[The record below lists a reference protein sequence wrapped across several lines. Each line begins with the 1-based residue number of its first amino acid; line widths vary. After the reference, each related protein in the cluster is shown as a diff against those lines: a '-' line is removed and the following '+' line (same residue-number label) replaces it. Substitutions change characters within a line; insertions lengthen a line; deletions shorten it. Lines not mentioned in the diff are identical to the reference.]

1 MANKQNNADNAVLM
15 AILQDIQSFLSGNP
29 IGSAASTAAIAQAD
43 IKRDKADKG
52 DIHRIVTNQLLP
64 IIDKIR
70 NLFAEYPQLVEKLN
84 SVLPDKNFDPNNI
97 TESNLSG
104 LANMITYYLQNN
116 GIKVFAKGG
125 QFETQENWIEVQIGN
140 KVYHLLVAETE
151 EEKERGLQDVE
162 SMEPN
167 EGMLF
172 DYSDDPQAS
181 ISFWM
186 KDTTIPLDIVFVNQ
200 DGVVISVKQ
209 GEPLSEELITED
221 SEFVSC
227 VIELN
232 INSGVQPG
240 DKTDLFEE
248 LASEEA
254 PEEEPGEELEDESEE
269 DEYPDVPINR
279 LHVYGPDGDIQ
290 AYLQGGERIFSR
302 KSTKVIIRKAKKCYM
317 TKDEKDYKALG
328 RYVFG
333 EMHRQDNREPEYV
346 DN

>member
-1 MANKQNNADNAVLM
+1 MASKQNNADNAVLM
-15 AILQDIQSFLSGNP
+15 AVLQDIQSIFSGNP
-29 IGSAASTAAIAQAD
+29 VGSAASTAAIAQAD
-43 IKRDKADKG
+43 IKRDRADKQ
-52 DIHRIVTNQLLP
+52 DIHRIVANQILSP
-64 IIDKIR
+64 IDKIK
-70 NLFAEYPQLVEKLN
+70 NQFIEYPQLSEKLGIN
-84 SVLPDKNFDPNNI
+84 PEEINE
-97 TESNLSG
+97 TNLEEVADIIYS
-104 LANMITYYLQNN
+104 YLKDE
-116 GIKVFAKGG
+116 GVISFAQGG
-125 QFETQENWIEVQIGN
+125 QFETQENWIEVQIGDKIYN
-140 KVYHLLVAETE
+140 LLVAETE

-162 SMEPN
+162 SMESN

-186 KDTTIPLDIVFVNQ
+186 KNTTIPLDIIFVNQ

-209 GEPLSEELITED
+209 GEPLSEKLITED

-254 PEEEPGEELEDESEE
+254 PEEQPEELEESEE
-269 DEYPDVPINR
+269 DEYLDVPINA

-317 TKDEKDYKALG
+317 TKEDKDYKDLG

-333 EMHRQDNREPEYV
+333 EMQRQDGREPEYV

>member
-70 NLFAEYPQLVEKLN
+70 NLFSEYPQLARKLGIN
-84 SVLPDKNFDPNNI
+84 PQEIN
-97 TESNLSG
+97 ESNLEE
-104 LANMITYYLQNN
+104 LASIIINYLQEE
-116 GIKVFAKGG
+116 GVISFAQGG
-125 QFETQENWIEVQIGN
+125 QFETQENWIEVQIGDKTYN
-140 KVYHLLVAETE
+140 LLVAETE
-151 EEKERGLQDVE
+151 EEKEQGLQNVE
-162 SMEPN
+162 SMESD

-186 KDTTIPLDIVFVNQ
+186 KNTTIPLDIIFVNQ

-279 LHVYGPDGDIQ
+279 LHVYGPDGDVQ

-317 TKDEKDYKALG
+317 TKDDKDYKALG

-346 DN
+346 E

>member
-1 MANKQNNADNAVLM
+1 MANKQKNADNAVLM

-104 LANMITYYLQNN
+104 LANMIAYYLQNN
-116 GIKVFAKGG
+116 GIKVFAQGG

-140 KVYHLLVAETE
+140 KTYNLLVAETE

-186 KDTTIPLDIVFVNQ
+186 KNTTIPLDIVFVNQ
-200 DGVVISVKQ
+200 DGIVISVKQ

-254 PEEEPGEELEDESEE
+254 PEEQSEELEESEE
-269 DEYPDVPINR
+269 DEYPDVPINT

-317 TKDEKDYKALG
+317 TKEDKDYKDLG

-333 EMHRQDNREPEYV
+333 EMHRQDGREPEYV

>member
-1 MANKQNNADNAVLM
+1 M
-15 AILQDIQSFLSGNP
+15 
-29 IGSAASTAAIAQAD
+29 
-43 IKRDKADKG
+43 
-52 DIHRIVTNQLLP
+52 
-64 IIDKIR
+64 
-70 NLFAEYPQLVEKLN
+70 N
-84 SVLPDKNFDPNNI
+84 SV
-97 TESNLSG
+97 
-104 LANMITYYLQNN
+104 
-116 GIKVFAKGG
+116 
-125 QFETQENWIEVQIGN
+125 EVQIGDKIYN
-140 KVYHLLVAETE
+140 LLVAETE

-186 KDTTIPLDIVFVNQ
+186 KDTTIPLDIIFVNQ

-328 RYVFG
+328 RYIFG
-333 EMHRQDNREPEYV
+333 EMHRQDNREPEWV
-346 DN
+346 EN

>member
-1 MANKQNNADNAVLM
+1 MDN
-15 AILQDIQSFLSGNP
+15 
-29 IGSAASTAAIAQAD
+29 
-43 IKRDKADKG
+43 
-52 DIHRIVTNQLLP
+52 
-64 IIDKIR
+64 IDVK
-70 NLFAEYPQLVEKLN
+70 
-84 SVLPDKNFDPNNI
+84 
-97 TESNLSG
+97 
-104 LANMITYYLQNN
+104 
-116 GIKVFAKGG
+116 
-125 QFETQENWIEVQIGN
+125 IGN
-140 KVYHLLVAETE
+140 QIFNLLVAETE

-186 KDTTIPLDIVFVNQ
+186 KDTTIPLDIIFVNQ

-254 PEEEPGEELEDESEE
+254 PEEQPEELEESEE
-269 DEYPDVPINR
+269 DEYPDVPINA

-317 TKDEKDYKALG
+317 TKEDKDYKDLG

-333 EMHRQDNREPEYV
+333 EMRRQDGREPEYV

>member
-15 AILQDIQSFLSGNP
+15 AMLQDIQSFLSGNP

-43 IKRDKADKG
+43 IKRDQADKQ
-52 DIHRIVTNQLLP
+52 DIHRIVANQMLSP
-64 IIDKIR
+64 IDKIR
-70 NLFAEYPQLVEKLN
+70 NQFAEYPQLIDKLEI
-84 SVLPDKNFDPNNI
+84 DPRAIN
-97 TESNLSG
+97 EDNLID
-104 LANMITYYLQNN
+104 LANIISEYLHNE
-116 GIKVFAKGG
+116 GTSSFAQGG
-125 QFETQENWIEVQIGN
+125 QFEKNDTWIEVQIGEKTYN
-140 KVYHLLVAETE
+140 LLVAETE
-151 EEKERGLQDVE
+151 EEKEKGLMNVIEMD
-162 SMEPN
+162 PD

-186 KDTTIPLDIVFVNQ
+186 KNTEIPLDIVFINQ

-209 GEPLSEELITED
+209 GTPLSEEPITED

-232 INSGVQPG
+232 INSGVKPG

-254 PEEEPGEELEDESEE
+254 PEEEPMEEVDDESEE
-269 DEYPDVPINR
+269 DEYPDLPINR
-279 LHVYGPDGDIQ
+279 LHVYGPNGDVQ

-302 KSTKVIIRKAKKCYM
+302 HSTKVIIRKAKKCYM
-317 TKDEKDYKALG
+317 TKEDKDYKDLG

-333 EMHRQDNREPEYV
+333 EMKRQDNRDPEYV

>member
-1 MANKQNNADNAVLM
+1 MANNKKANDAILM
-15 AILQDIQSFLSGNP
+15 AILQDIQSALSGNP
-29 IGSAASTAAIAQAD
+29 IGSAASTGAIVMSD
-43 IKRDKADKG
+43 IKRDGADQG
-52 DIHRIVTNQLLP
+52 DVHNVVANSWFDQTGDTWN
-64 IIDKIR
+64 KIKLQFQEHPEILDDLTEIAKE
-70 NLFAEYPQLVEKLN
+70 NGVEITSLEDLGKTIFA
-84 SVLPDKNFDPNNI
+84 
-97 TESNLSG
+97 
-104 LANMITYYLQNN
+104 YLKTRKYAQ
-116 GIKVFAKGG
+116 GG
-125 QFETQENWIEVQIGN
+125 QFETKENWIKVQIEKQVFN
-140 KVYHLLVAETE
+140 LLVAETE

-209 GEPLSEELITED
+209 GEPLSEEIITED

-248 LASEEA
+248 LQGS
-254 PEEEPGEELEDESEE
+254 EEEPKEEEIPTGNNE
-269 DEYPDVPINR
+269 
-279 LHVYGPDGDIQ
+279 LHVYGSDGEVQ
-290 AYLQGGERIFSR
+290 ATLQGSERIFSR
-302 KSTKVIIRKAKKCYM
+302 KSTAVLIKKAKLAYE
-317 TKDEKDYKALG
+317 TKDDKDYKALG
-328 RYVFG
+328 RYAFD
-333 EMHRQDNREPEYV
+333 EMRRQDGREPEYV